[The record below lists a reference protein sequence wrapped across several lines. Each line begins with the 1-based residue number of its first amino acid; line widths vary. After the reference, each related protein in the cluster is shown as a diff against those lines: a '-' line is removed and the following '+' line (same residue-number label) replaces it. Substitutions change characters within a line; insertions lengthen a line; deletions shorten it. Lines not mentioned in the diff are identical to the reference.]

1 VYLKQ
6 ALQNWMPLRFNL
18 EGLEGSNTCCYAYDG
33 QYHVRQN
40 FTDLPKTDPNMQDE
54 TYLFYDFNF
63 DDDFLEI
70 YYRIPWSMVAIC

>member
-1 VYLKQ
+1 
-6 ALQNWMPLRFNL
+6 MFSL

-33 QYHVRQN
+33 QYRVRQN
-40 FTDLPKTDPNMQDE
+40 FTDLPKTDPNMLDE

-70 YYRIPWSMVAIC
+70 CYRIPLSMVVICLVTTVTAHTCHS